1 MYQDLI
7 LFILFLIIFKISL
20 DILVDKTHHF
30 DSSRFDLLKNEYSSK
45 VNSILPTEN
54 NKWLPTGT
62 KLIIP
67 SSRDNT
73 LLFVNQ
79 PYVFYDQNQSNQ
91 QTQILTPTPIQIT
104 YPPNDLVNT
113 INNQKTSKIYQ
124 QVSYKKTTLS
134 SMCKSSKDCEDGLVC
149 AGNNNT
155 TGNLLPV
162 DYTCKRVIATMP
174 CNNYSCMNPYQKQK
188 IKITANTQ
196 IDPNTTF
203 NISGLGEFCGGNTL
217 NIIGNICNT
226 TGNLI
231 CASDNI
237 TSTSSGICLNKLD

>member
-1 MYQDLI
+1 MY
-7 LFILFLIIFKISL
+7 
-20 DILVDKTHHF
+20 H
-30 DSSRFDLLKNEYSSK
+30 
-45 VNSILPTEN
+45 
-54 NKWLPTGT
+54 
-62 KLIIP
+62 
-67 SSRDNT
+67 
-73 LLFVNQ
+73 
-79 PYVFYDQNQSNQ
+79 
-91 QTQILTPTPIQIT
+91 
-104 YPPNDLVNT
+104 
-113 INNQKTSKIYQ
+113 

-134 SMCKSSKDCEDGLVC
+134 SVCKSSKDCEDGLVC

-162 DYTCKRVIATMP
+162 NYTCKRVIATMP

-188 IKITANTQ
+188 IKITTN
-196 IDPNTTF
+196 IRPELSRGPVIYRPELSLDSNTTF